1 MKKDAR
7 PASGPYGWNG
17 WTENRQRWTIYVQMW
32 AMLAILKLQNGVNSL
47 ILGYVLSGTGLA
59 MPGSVGVSSN
69 ARVGIKRMAG
79 WEFAMKRTERTG
91 FTLIELL
98 VVISIIGV
106 LVALLLPAVQAA
118 REAARRVQCSNNLK
132 QIGLALH
139 GYHDNAN
146 TFPIGAIVSRD
157 RAGNP
162 IFQGWSALARL
173 QPFLEAHNSF
183 NAINFNFGNVTPE
196 NATVTGMA
204 SSVFLCPSDPQGSN
218 HLFDEGL
225 QRRNTNYAVNRGDWY
240 VWGGLVSR
248 VSPSSPFRTNVSVSM
263 AEITDGLSQTMLAA
277 EVKARLPFLQ
287 NCAGLL
293 FAPVSGGAQPAPNA
307 NPASIGPYFS
317 CSGGKLR
324 PTYAHAGWEDANVP
338 ESGFTTAWPPNKVTP
353 GNYGGVAL
361 ADVDIMS
368 LREEEGGPSFAA
380 VTSRSAHPGGVN
392 VLMGDGSVRFL
403 KDSINGLTYRALG
416 SVSGNEVISAG
427 DY

>member
-183 NAINFNFGNVTPE
+183 NAINFNFGNETPE

-225 QRRNTNYAVNRGDWY
+225 QRRNTNYEPGR
-240 VWGGLVSR
+240 LV
-248 VSPSSPFRTNVSVSM
+248 
-263 AEITDGLSQTMLAA
+263 
-277 EVKARLPFLQ
+277 RL
-287 NCAGLL
+287 GR
-293 FAPVSGGAQPAPNA
+293 S
-307 NPASIGPYFS
+307 
-317 CSGGKLR
+317 
-324 PTYAHAGWEDANVP
+324 
-338 ESGFTTAWPPNKVTP
+338 
-353 GNYGGVAL
+353 
-361 ADVDIMS
+361 
-368 LREEEGGPSFAA
+368 SFARFPILT
-380 VTSRSAHPGGVN
+380 VSHQCLGLHGGDYRRPQPDDA
-392 VLMGDGSVRFL
+392 GGRGQGSVAVL
-403 KDSINGLTYRALG
+403 AELCG
-416 SVSGNEVISAG
+416 VIICASFRRCSAG
-427 DY
+427 PQC